1 MTEETL
7 VESQATPEVQ
17 KEAEAM
23 GWIPAARF
31 KGDPERFVDADEYIK
46 RGETVLPIVKEQNK
60 RLHSE
65 VAELRTKSAEQAV
78 ALAAAT
84 KAIEEIEERHS
95 VETQKAVEAAKR
107 QLKAQLA
114 QASEAGDHD
123 AVAEITSRMV
133 DLKAADNKAKPVEKS
148 APVVAVKPDVYV
160 PPPELAAWNARNE
173 WFGTNKRK
181 TALALGIAQ
190 ELRDGGDT
198 SVGEIFFDKVT
209 AEVNKELGIAEP
221 RGDKVEGGRNGS
233 GDDARSGARG
243 GKGFANLPSDAKQAC
258 DADGKKFVGEG
269 KRYKTQAD
277 WRNRYAEIY
286 FAEGA

>member
-1 MTEETL
+1 MSEETL

-31 KGDPERFVDADEYIK
+31 RGDPERFVDADEYIK

-65 VAELRTKSAEQAV
+65 VAELRTKSAAQEA

-95 VETQKAVEAAKR
+95 VETTKAVAAAKA
-107 QLKAQLA
+107 QVKAQLA
-114 QASEAGDHD
+114 AASEAGDHE
-123 AVAEITSRMV
+123 AVAELTERMV
-133 DLKAADNKAKPVEKS
+133 DLNTAAEKPAEKKP
-148 APVVAVKPDVYV
+148 AAAVVKPDVYA
-160 PPPELAAWNARNE
+160 PPPELAAWNERNP

-190 ELRDGGDT
+190 ELREAGET
-198 SVGEIFFDKVT
+198 SVGETFFDKVT

-233 GDDARSGARG
+233 GDDARQGAKG
-243 GKGFANLPSDAKQAC
+243 GKSFASLPADARAAC
-258 DADGKKFVGEG
+258 DADAKRFVGEG
-269 KRYKTQAD
+269 KKYKTQNE

-286 FAEGA
+286 FQEGA